1 MNIKNKTTT
10 LILAI
15 FCSLS
20 SMAQIGIGT
29 TTPNTNAALDVV
41 STTQGML
48 FPRMTTAQRNAISS
62 PAQGL
67 TIFNTDLNCLQ
78 TNISTTSTANW
89 KNWVGIDPST
99 NGTANVSAYT
109 CNTSSVGT
117 IIVGT
122 PASGVT
128 QTITASVSAVG
139 TYSISATANGVTF
152 AGSGTFAGTGAQNI
166 VLTATGTP
174 ISSGTASFTINTV
187 GQTCTFTRTVSA
199 GAIATINCAGA
210 TNSGSLKDGI
220 AASSVNS
227 VISYTGGNAGSHSGQ
242 TVTSTGVTGLTATLS
257 AGNFASGAGTL
268 TYTITGTP
276 ASAGTANFAI
286 NIGGQTCTLS
296 RTVSASSVPN
306 VCNTSNPTAIV
317 DVVSTTGKTW
327 MDRNLGAT
335 RVATSSTDVQSYGS
349 SYQWGRRSDGHQCV
363 NRYTG
368 DGVTTSSTTST
379 NSTTNTPSHG
389 NFIIEAS
396 SPYDWLTSQNN
407 NLWQGVS
414 GINNPCPSGYRLPT
428 EAEWS
433 AEITALS
440 ISNTSTGASSVL
452 KLPAAGFRH
461 GSTGNNTSVGIT
473 GRYWSSTV
481 SGIYASHLE
490 LNSTGAGSWANRRSY
505 SSSVRCIKN

>member
-1 MNIKNKTTT
+1 MV
-10 LILAI
+10 
-15 FCSLS
+15 CSIA
-20 SMAQIGIGT
+20 SMAQVGIGT
-29 TTPNTNAALDVV
+29 NSPNANAALDVV
-41 STTQGML
+41 STTQGIL
-48 FPRMTTAQRNAISS
+48 LPRMTTAQRNAISS
-62 PAQGL
+62 PAEGL
-67 TIFNTDLNCLQ
+67 TIFNTDLNCMQ
-78 TNISTTSTANW
+78 TNTSTTSTANW
-89 KNWVGIDPST
+89 SNVGNSPSS
-99 NGTANVSAYT
+99 NGTAIVSAYT
-109 CNTSSVGT
+109 CNTSSAGT

-122 PASGVT
+122 PVSGVT
-128 QTITASVSAVG
+128 QTITAMVSAVG

-152 AGSGTFAGTGAQNI
+152 AGSGTFGGTGTQNI

-174 ISSGTASFTINTV
+174 ISSGTASFTINTA

-286 NIGGQTCTLS
+286 NIGGQTCTLTLS
-296 RTVSASSVPN
+296 VSATAPN
-306 VCNTSNPTAIV
+306 VCNPSNPTVIV

-335 RVATSSTDVQSYGS
+335 RAATSSTDVQSYGS
-349 SYQWGRRSDGHQCV
+349 LYQWGRGSDGHQCV

-379 NSTTNTPSHG
+379 NSSTDTPGHG
-389 NFIIEAS
+389 NFIKEGS
-396 SPYDWLTSQNN
+396 SPYDWRVPQNT

-414 GINNPCPSGYRLPT
+414 GTNNPCPSGYRLPT
-428 EAEWS
+428 NAELD
-433 AEITALS
+433 AERAIFPSQNA
-440 ISNTSTGASSVL
+440 NGAYNSVL
-452 KLPAAGFRH
+452 KLPM
-461 GSTGNNTSVGIT
+461 SGNRVNSSGAISGVGT
-473 GRYWSSTV
+473 RGLYWSSTL
-481 SGIYASHLE
+481 SGTSSRYLIF
-490 LNSTGAGSWANRRSY
+490 NSNLALMNNGYRAVGT
-505 SSSVRCIKN
+505 SVRCIKN